1 MAPVYD
7 FALDAIRRAPCSP
20 AFSSPDVVRSPR
32 RGRVLSATAA
42 RGSIRRRRSP
52 YSDKQYYQEYILQ
65 RIEGYKNSIGR
76 DELLRLGDEAATELQ
91 SAAEGQFL
99 LTEVLMLESV
109 DRLIMKRLSLRP
121 YSRWRRQFLKLR
133 EAQRTPTHWGFEPT
147 SPLARLLPRL
157 EPEDVTLVIGIG
169 AEPATYLLAA
179 HDTVVTFLAG
189 DLGCVER
196 VESRMAAEALGSM
209 FEGYVAQTGP
219 CLPEFVDLPRDLD
232 LVVLDPGALLDLGVT
247 CRMEFIADLQRRS
260 AANAVHVILP
270 CCPSIAPE
278 SLLAYYEGWTIEEGS
293 RRRRRS
299 GGGRRPDG
307 LVLSSP
313 PCPANTALRRSSAS

>member
-1 MAPVYD
+1 M
-7 FALDAIRRAPCSP
+7 
-20 AFSSPDVVRSPR
+20 
-32 RGRVLSATAA
+32 LSAAQL
-42 RGSIRRRRSP
+42 RGTQQRRRSP

-76 DELLRLGDEAATELQ
+76 DELLRLGDEAASELQ
-91 SAAEGQFL
+91 AAAEGQFL

-133 EAQRTPTHWGFEPT
+133 EAQRTPTHWGLEST
-147 SPLARLLPRL
+147 CCLARLLPRI
-157 EPEDVTLVIGIG
+157 EPRDITLVVGSG
-169 AEPATYLLAA
+169 AEPAAYLLAA
-179 HDTVVTFLAG
+179 HDAVVTFLDG

-209 FEGYVAQTGP
+209 FEGYVAQAGP
-219 CLPEFVDLPRDLD
+219 SVPEFVDVPGELD
-232 LVVLDPGALLDLGVT
+232 LVVLDPGALADLGPG
-247 CRMEFIADLQRRS
+247 CRMGFIADLQRRS
-260 AANAVHVILP
+260 RPGSVHIVLP
-270 CCPSIAPE
+270 CCPTLAPE
-278 SLLAYYEGWTIEEGS
+278 TLLSFYEGWTVEEGG

-307 LVLSSP
+307 IVLSAPSCP
-313 PCPANTALRRSSAS
+313 PDTAAKRSTAS